1 MTLIVL
7 VAVVVVLLIL
17 EVPISLALGL
27 AAIAAALTTNVAPA
41 EVLLIQMFTTANS
54 FVLLAVPLFIFAG
67 LLMARG
73 GIAEDLV
80 ALAELPLQH
89 VPGGLGMATVLACM
103 FFSGITGAK
112 VAEVAAI
119 SSTALPALERRGY
132 PPAYATAIIAAASA
146 AGELIPPAI
155 NMIILGQIMMLST
168 TKLFVGGVIPAVV
181 LGFFTFAV
189 VAFTAPRRLGER
201 RHMER
206 QLMWRALRGGVLALG
221 MPLII
226 FGGLLG
232 GVFSPTEAAAVA
244 VLYSVI
250 VVVGIYR
257 RLGLRQVLEIACNSG
272 IIGGALML
280 LVMTASAFAHIVTI
294 ERVPVLFAIWVGHFT
309 HAPWIVLS
317 LTVLIFLT
325 LGSVLEGLPAMII
338 FVPVLVPLASS
349 AGIDLIHFGIVV
361 IAAVGV
367 GLFLPPTGIGFVT
380 ACGVGRVT
388 IPSVT
393 RQYGLFLAGLVVG
406 LFVLVFVPW
415 FSIALPALVQ

>member
-1 MTLIVL
+1 MPLAVLVGVVIVL
-7 VAVVVVLLIL
+7 LVL
-17 EVPISLALGL
+17 EVPISIALGL
-27 AAIAAALTTNVAPA
+27 AAIAAALLTGVAPA
-41 EVLLIQMFTTANS
+41 EVLLIQMFTTATS
-54 FVLLAVPLFIFAG
+54 FVLLAIPLFIFAG

-80 ALAELPLQH
+80 VLAELPLRRI
-89 VPGGLGMATVLACM
+89 PGGLGMATVLACM

-119 SSTALPALERRGY
+119 SSTAVPALERRGY
-132 PPAYATAIIAAASA
+132 EPAYATAIIAAASA

-168 TKLFVGGVIPAVV
+168 TKLFVGGVIPALV
-181 LGFFTFAV
+181 LGFFTFVV
-189 VAFTAPRRLGER
+189 VAFTAPRRAVEDS
-201 RHMER
+201 HMDWAV
-206 QLMWRALRGGVLALG
+206 MWRAVRGGILALG

-257 RLGLRQVLEIACNSG
+257 RLRLRQVLEIACDSG
-272 IIGGALML
+272 IVGGALML

-294 ERVPVLFAIWVGHFT
+294 ERVPYLFAIWVGHST
-309 HAPWIVLS
+309 HAPWFVLA
-317 LTVLIFLT
+317 TTAAIFLT
-325 LGSVLEGLPAMII
+325 LGSILEGLPALII
-338 FVPVLVPLASS
+338 FVPVLMPLAAT
-349 AGIDLIHFGIVV
+349 AGVNLIHFGIVV

-367 GLFLPPTGIGFVT
+367 GLFMPPTGIGFVT

-388 IPSVT
+388 IPAVT
-393 RQYGLFLAGLVVG
+393 RRYGLFLAGLVVG
-406 LFVLVFVPW
+406 LIVLVFVPW
-415 FSIALPALVQ
+415 FSVALPALVR